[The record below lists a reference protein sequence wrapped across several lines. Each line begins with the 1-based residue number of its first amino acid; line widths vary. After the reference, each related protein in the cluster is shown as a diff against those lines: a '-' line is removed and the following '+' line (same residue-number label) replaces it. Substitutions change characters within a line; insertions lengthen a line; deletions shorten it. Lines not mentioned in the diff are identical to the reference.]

1 MKYSYEKVNY
11 EKNIPAKILMQD
23 KPGWRCRTEL
33 HWHKELELIYMISGH
48 LDVTVNGRKLSLD
61 DDGLIFCNSED
72 IHTTNIDDDNMHNK
86 YIVVQLSYEYL
97 REFSDRADGISFNVE
112 SNSNACK
119 KIKESMGKLVD
130 YCENS
135 NYRYVDLLKYC
146 EILKIYH
153 VLLSECA
160 VNKKNTYIAKTPS
173 NFTYAK
179 RVLEYIG
186 ENYKN
191 EITLNDMAD
200 LVGLSPAY
208 FSKYF
213 KNITG
218 TSFTHYL
225 NGIRLDYAVKD
236 MLARNSSVTEAALE
250 NGFPNVKSFIT
261 MCKKVYG
268 VTPAQYKKHYENN

>member
-33 HWHKELELIYMISGH
+33 HWHKELEMIYMIKGH
-48 LDVTVNGRKLSLD
+48 LDVTVNGKKRSLD
-61 DDGLIFCNSED
+61 DDGLLFCNSED
-72 IHTTNIDDDNMHNK
+72 IHTTNIEDDNKHNR
-86 YIVVQLSYEYL
+86 YIVVQLSYEYI
-97 REFSDRADGISFNVE
+97 REFCDKADGLSFNVD
-112 SNSNACK
+112 SNPKAVE
-119 KIKESMGKLVD
+119 KIKESLLKLVD

-135 NYRYVDLLKYC
+135 KYQYVDLLKYS

-160 VNKKNTYIAKTPS
+160 TGKKNAYISKAPS
-173 NFTYAK
+173 NFSYAK

-186 ENYKN
+186 KNYKN
-191 EITLNDMAD
+191 EISLNDMAD

-225 NGIRLDYAVKD
+225 NGIR
-236 MLARNSSVTEAALE
+236 
-250 NGFPNVKSFIT
+250 
-261 MCKKVYG
+261 
-268 VTPAQYKKHYENN
+268 

>member
-33 HWHKELELIYMISGH
+33 HWHKELEMIYMIKGH
-48 LDVTVNGRKLSLD
+48 LDVTVNGKKRSLD
-61 DDGLIFCNSED
+61 DDGLLFCNSED
-72 IHTTNIDDDNMHNK
+72 IHTTNIEDDNRHNR
-86 YIVVQLSYEYL
+86 YIVVQLSYEYI
-97 REFSDRADGISFNVE
+97 REFCDKADGLSFNVD
-112 SNSNACK
+112 SNPKAVE
-119 KIKESMGKLVD
+119 KIKESLLKLVD

-135 NYRYVDLLKYC
+135 KYQYVDLLKYS

-153 VLLSECA
+153 ILLSECSTS
-160 VNKKNTYIAKTPS
+160 KKNAYISKAPS
-173 NFTYAK
+173 NFSYAK

-186 ENYKN
+186 KNYKN
-191 EITLNDMAD
+191 EISLNDMAD

-225 NGIRLDYAVKD
+225 NGIRLDYAIKD

-268 VTPAQYKKHYENN
+268 ATPAQYKKHYNDN

>member
-1 MKYSYEKVNY
+1 MKYLYEKVNY

-33 HWHKELELIYMISGH
+33 HWHKELEMIYMIKGH
-48 LDVTVNGRKLSLD
+48 LDVTVNGKKRSLD
-61 DDGLIFCNSED
+61 DDGLLFCNSED
-72 IHTTNIDDDNMHNK
+72 IHTTNIEDDNMHNR

-97 REFSDRADGISFNVE
+97 REFCDKADGLFFNVD
-112 SNSNACK
+112 SNPKAVE
-119 KIKESMGKLVD
+119 KIKESLLKLVD
-130 YCENS
+130 YSENGK
-135 NYRYVDLLKYC
+135 YQYVDLLKYS

-153 VLLSECA
+153 VLLSECSTS
-160 VNKKNTYIAKTPS
+160 KKNAYISKAPS
-173 NFTYAK
+173 NFSYAK

-186 ENYKN
+186 KNYKN
-191 EITLNDMAD
+191 EISLNDMAD

-225 NGIRLDYAVKD
+225 NGIRLDYAIKD

-268 VTPAQYKKHYENN
+268 STPAQYKKHYNDD

>member
-33 HWHKELELIYMISGH
+33 HWHKELEMIYMIKGH
-48 LDVTVNGRKLSLD
+48 LDVTVNGKKRSLD
-61 DDGLIFCNSED
+61 DDGLLFCNSED
-72 IHTTNIDDDNMHNK
+72 IHTTNIEDDNRHNR

-97 REFSDRADGISFNVE
+97 REFCDKVDGLSFNVD
-112 SNSNACK
+112 SNPKAAER
-119 KIKESMGKLVD
+119 IKESLRKLVD
-130 YCENS
+130 YCENGK
-135 NYRYVDLLKYC
+135 YQYVNLLKYS

-153 VLLSECA
+153 VLLSECSTS
-160 VNKKNTYIAKTPS
+160 KKNAYLSKSPG
-173 NFTYAK
+173 NFSYAK

-191 EITLNDMAD
+191 EISLNDMAD

-225 NGIRLDYAVKD
+225 NGIRLDYAIKD

-268 VTPAQYKKHYENN
+268 STPAQYKKHYSDK

>member
-33 HWHKELELIYMISGH
+33 HWHKELEMIYMIKGH
-48 LDVTVNGRKLSLD
+48 LDVTVNGKKRSLD
-61 DDGLIFCNSED
+61 DDGLLFCNSED
-72 IHTTNIDDDNMHNK
+72 IHTTNIEDDNMHNR

-97 REFSDRADGISFNVE
+97 REFCDKADGLFFNVD
-112 SNSNACK
+112 SNPKAVE
-119 KIKESMGKLVD
+119 KIKESLLKLVD
-130 YCENS
+130 YSENGK
-135 NYRYVDLLKYC
+135 YQYVDLLKYS

-153 VLLSECA
+153 VLLSECSTS
-160 VNKKNTYIAKTPS
+160 KKNAYISKAPS
-173 NFTYAK
+173 NFSYAK

-186 ENYKN
+186 KNYKN
-191 EITLNDMAD
+191 EISLNDMAD

-225 NGIRLDYAVKD
+225 NGIRLDYAIKD

-268 VTPAQYKKHYENN
+268 STPAQYKKHYNDD

>member
-33 HWHKELELIYMISGH
+33 HWHKELEMIYMIKGH
-48 LDVTVNGRKLSLD
+48 LDVTVNGKKRSLD
-61 DDGLIFCNSED
+61 DDGLLFCNSED
-72 IHTTNIDDDNMHNK
+72 IHTTNIEDDNKHNR
-86 YIVVQLSYEYL
+86 YIVVQLSYEYI
-97 REFSDRADGISFNVE
+97 REFCDKADGLSFNVD
-112 SNSNACK
+112 SNPKAVE
-119 KIKESMGKLVD
+119 KIKESLLKLVD

-135 NYRYVDLLKYC
+135 KYQYVDLLKYS

-153 VLLSECA
+153 ILLSECSTS
-160 VNKKNTYIAKTPS
+160 KKNAYISKAPS
-173 NFTYAK
+173 NFSYAK

-186 ENYKN
+186 KNYKN
-191 EITLNDMAD
+191 EISLNDMAN

-225 NGIRLDYAVKD
+225 NGIRLDYAIKD

-268 VTPAQYKKHYENN
+268 STPAQYKKHYNDN

>member
-1 MKYSYEKVNY
+1 MKYLYEKVNY

-33 HWHKELELIYMISGH
+33 HWHKEIEMIYMIKGH
-48 LDVTVNGRKLSLD
+48 LDVTVNGRKRSLD
-61 DDGLIFCNSED
+61 DDGLLFCNSED
-72 IHTTNIDDDNMHNK
+72 IHTTNIEDDNRHNR

-97 REFSDRADGISFNVE
+97 REFCDKADGLSFNVD
-112 SNSNACK
+112 SNPKAAER
-119 KIKESMGKLVD
+119 IKESLRKLVD
-130 YCENS
+130 YCENGK
-135 NYRYVDLLKYC
+135 YQYVNLLKYS

-153 VLLSECA
+153 VLLSECSTSKRNA
-160 VNKKNTYIAKTPS
+160 YLSKSPG
-173 NFTYAK
+173 NFSYAK

-191 EITLNDMAD
+191 EISLNDMAD

-225 NGIRLDYAVKD
+225 NGIRLDYAIKD

-268 VTPAQYKKHYENN
+268 STPAQYKKHYSDK